1 MPRTLLLADDSVTIQ
16 KVVGISFASEDV
28 ALITVDNGDDAIAR
42 AREVRPDIVLADV
55 VMPGKSGYEVCEA
68 IKADPGLQHIPVLL
82 LTGTFEAFDEERAQ
96 RAGASG
102 HVSKPFE
109 AQTLVDEVNRLLAEG
124 ASAAAAAPTP
134 PTTPELDAEGTDES
148 FEFFDEDLEEPAPE
162 QAPAGAELM
171 EADSLD
177 IGGPDPTFAFSD
189 AEFAPAASEPPPA
202 EETPGIEDLPRP
214 LGLGAAEHTIA
225 ILPEQS
231 ASEAEQQG
239 LGESDLTA
247 LDAVFEQPGPS
258 EEAQDLM
265 RPDFVEP
272 DAEEA
277 PEPLAAELLG
287 EADNSATEEIT
298 APNDSSETEPLE
310 PPSPAADE
318 AFAFD
323 FESVTP
329 VSASDPVAGDDP
341 LLRIDSDDL
350 AQATV
355 LDPSGASGFDVSS
368 SDLGEPLAAEPSQ
381 SEQSLSAAMEM
392 EPPDELPVAEP
403 MAELEMEPPDE
414 LPGAEPMAELEMEPS
429 DSLPDA
435 EPMAPLE
442 IEPPDELP
450 GAEPMGALEMEPSDS
465 LPDAL
470 GAPEPVSEAIAAPTA
485 RPSEPA
491 TQVNAALSEIAPRLR
506 EQLHDTLEKVAWESF
521 SDVTETIV
529 RQALER
535 VESVAWEVIPQLAE
549 TLVREEIRRMKGQT
563 EDS

>member
-68 IKADPGLQHIPVLL
+68 IKADPGLRHTPVLL

-124 ASAAAAAPTP
+124 ASAAAAAPSPPSTP
-134 PTTPELDAEGTDES
+134 GLDTEGSDES
-148 FEFFDEDLEEPAPE
+148 FEFLDEDMEEPAPE
-162 QAPAGAELM
+162 QAPTGTELM

-177 IGGPDPTFAFSD
+177 IEGPDPTFAFGD

-202 EETPGIEDLPRP
+202 EETPGTEDLPRP
-214 LGLGAAEHTIA
+214 LGPAAAEHTIA

-231 ASEAEQQG
+231 APEAEQQG
-239 LGESDLTA
+239 LGESDFTA

-258 EEAQDLM
+258 EEAQDFM
-265 RPDFVEP
+265 GPDFVEP

-287 EADNSATEEIT
+287 EADSSATEEIT
-298 APNDSSETEPLE
+298 APNDSTETEPLA

-318 AFAFD
+318 AFDFD

-329 VSASDPVAGDDP
+329 VSANDPVADDDS

-392 EPPDELPVAEP
+392 EPPSEPPGPEP
-403 MAELEMEPPDE
+403 MAD
-414 LPGAEPMAELEMEPS
+414 LEMEPS
-429 DSLPDA
+429 DELLGA
-435 EPMAPLE
+435 EPMA
-442 IEPPDELP
+442 
-450 GAEPMGALEMEPSDS
+450 ALEMEPSDE
-465 LPDAL
+465 LPDAEPVAALEMEPSDELADVL

-491 TQVNAALSEIAPRLR
+491 TQVEAALSEIAPRLR
-506 EQLHDTLEKVAWESF
+506 EQLHDTLEKIAWESF

-549 TLVREEIRRMKGQT
+549 TLVREEIRRMKDET